1 MRVICTGQSGLN
13 KDEPLDEVSALA
25 QKDGKEVKVYHV
37 GDLMYKRGRNITPGK
52 ILNLP
57 LRELNTLRGLVFRD
71 ILHDIG
77 EGDNVIIDTHA
88 TFRWSHGL
96 FSAFD
101 FEELKWFSA
110 DMYIT
115 IVDDVDAIIARLNK
129 RESPDLYRY
138 KLKDIMVWREEE
150 ILATELISGLDPD
163 RSRFFIATRVDS
175 AETIYR
181 LMFQNHLKKAYLS
194 FPITHVQE
202 QGEILAKIDLF
213 REEMKKHL
221 IAFDPLLMNEKRL
234 HTEMLAEL
242 GKGSPKDFIEVESI
256 GHKQKINMS
265 DILEIINDIDGQI
278 ISRDFKL
285 IDQSDMILAYIP
297 KDDAGRPIISPGVIR
312 ELDHAHDEMKEIYVI
327 WDSPEDPSV
336 FITNLMPVSIFS
348 RLDEA
353 VDFFKRAEA

>member
-13 KDEPLDEVSALA
+13 KNEPLDKVASIA
-25 QKDGKEVKVYHV
+25 KEKGHGVKVYHV
-37 GDLMYKRGRNITPGK
+37 GDMMYEKGRNIPPGK

-71 ILHDIG
+71 ILHEIG
-77 EGDNVIIDTHA
+77 ESDNVIIDTHA

-115 IVDDVDAIIARLNK
+115 MVEDVDAIMYRLSK
-129 RESPDLYRY
+129 IESPDLYRY

-150 ILATELISGLDPD
+150 ILATELISGLDRE
-163 RSRFFIATRVDS
+163 RSKFYIVTRIDAS
-175 AETIYR
+175 EIIYR
-181 LMFQNHLKKAYLS
+181 LMFEGHLKKAYLS
-194 FPITHVQE
+194 FPITHVQS
-202 QGEILAKIDLF
+202 QPEILSKIDLF

-234 HTEMLAEL
+234 HIEMLSEL
-242 GKGSPKDFIEVESI
+242 QKGSPKDFIEVETA
-256 GHKQKINMS
+256 GQKQKIKMS
-265 DILEIINDIDGQI
+265 EILEIINDIDGQI

-297 KDDAGRPIISPGVIR
+297 EDGSAKPIISPGVMR

-327 WDSPEDPSV
+327 WDSPEEPSV
-336 FITNLMPVSIFS
+336 FITNLMPMRIF
-348 RLDEA
+348 RKLEEA
-353 VDFFKRAEA
+353 IEYFK